1 MDEKRILV
9 ILAGLI
15 GIVLVLFGL
24 YAIGASARSNG
35 EIDYCYVEMWS
46 PPNMSPQYQLHGHRP
61 WRQDRILGNYPT
73 MDVAIKEAELM
84 QCPLNKK

>member
-1 MDEKRILV
+1 MERVAKIVGGVIVSIL
-9 ILAGLI
+9 II
-15 GIVLVLFGL
+15 FGL
-24 YAIGASARSNG
+24 YAIVASARSNG

-61 WRQDRILGNYPT
+61 WRQDRILGNYST
-73 MDVAIKEAELM
+73 MDIAIKEAELM